1 MGIFSRISDIIS
13 ANFNEMADNFEDPEK
28 MLKQAI
34 REMEESIA
42 DATQQTAKAMAN
54 EKTLARELQRNRQQ
68 AGVWQS
74 RAEAAVAAGDDDLAR
89 KALVRRREHED
100 LAAALEDQSQSA
112 NQAAVTLKRQLD
124 AMRAKLAEAKR
135 SLATLT
141 VRKRA
146 ADFRKQVECQVAGL
160 TPEIDESAFAKFDR
174 LKAKVEQAEAEAEA
188 LAELRSGVEAP
199 PPSREELAE
208 TPSDVAAELAEMKR
222 KLRK

>member
-1 MGIFSRISDIIS
+1 
-13 ANFNEMADNFEDPEK
+13 
-28 MLKQAI
+28 
-34 REMEESIA
+34 
-42 DATQQTAKAMAN
+42 
-54 EKTLARELQRNRQQ
+54 
-68 AGVWQS
+68 
-74 RAEAAVAAGDDDLAR
+74 
-89 KALVRRREHED
+89 
-100 LAAALEDQSQSA
+100 LEDQSQSA
-112 NQAAVTLKRQLD
+112 NQAAVTLKHQLD

-160 TPEIDESAFAKFDR
+160 TSEIDESAFAKFDR
-174 LKAKVEQAEAEAEA
+174 LKAKVEQAEAEA

-208 TPSDVAAELAEMKR
+208 TPSDVTAELAEMKR

>member
-160 TPEIDESAFAKFDR
+160 TPEIDEQRVRQVRPPEGQSRAG
-174 LKAKVEQAEAEAEA
+174 
-188 LAELRSGVEAP
+188 RSRGRGPGRAP
-199 PPSREELAE
+199 APASRPRRRRGKNWRKRPLTSPPNW
-208 TPSDVAAELAEMKR
+208 R
-222 KLRK
+222 K